1 MTLDRTSRDELL
13 DALKQSFDDA
23 MTAKRKRVN
32 RQVSMLQKMAE
43 GYDLGAVQD
52 TVLTALG
59 EHAVE
64 DLEIFTKE

>member
-52 TVLTALG
+52 NVLCGLG
-59 EHAVE
+59 EHAV
-64 DLEIFTKE
+64 DNIDVLE